1 MRRAVARTFLGR
13 VPPQRGPRDKAHNS
27 ITGSSPATQTAEQG
41 TGAVTKGPGW
51 VSGAVGGSQVVLEQ
65 GASGRASPDFLC
77 AGPRAARRLSPSI
90 GSLELDALRR
100 PIFFGMNDLASRQI
114 VCFVID
120 VWRTITKPKR
130 AGLGS
135 VSPRWT
141 AADMKRE
148 YVQKGAVVLCRR
160 PWRVLCGMIW
170 IGVKSEWSCLDFTC
184 T

>member
-1 MRRAVARTFLGR
+1 MGQGKGGCLRRAVARTFLGR
-13 VPPQRGPRDKAHNS
+13 MPPQRGPRDKAHNS
-27 ITGSSPATQTAEQG
+27 FTGSSPATQTAEQG

-51 VSGAVGGSQVVLEQ
+51 GSGAVGGSQVVLEQ

-100 PIFFGMNDLASRQI
+100 PNLVGMNALASRQI

-135 VSPRWT
+135 VSPRL
-141 AADMKRE
+141 
-148 YVQKGAVVLCRR
+148 GAGGAPRPAVRLLWLPISRFAMRR
-160 PWRVLCGMIW
+160 DLRSHPQ
-170 IGVKSEWSCLDFTC
+170 
-184 T
+184 

>member
-100 PIFFGMNDLASRQI
+100 PNFWGMNDLASRQI

-135 VSPRWT
+135 VSPRCGT
-141 AADMKRE
+141 SEFITRE
-148 YVQKGAVVLCRR
+148 RLGVVRT
-160 PWRVLCGMIW
+160 
-170 IGVKSEWSCLDFTC
+170 DFTAYQWHARASC
-184 T
+184 PKQLSAQLNS